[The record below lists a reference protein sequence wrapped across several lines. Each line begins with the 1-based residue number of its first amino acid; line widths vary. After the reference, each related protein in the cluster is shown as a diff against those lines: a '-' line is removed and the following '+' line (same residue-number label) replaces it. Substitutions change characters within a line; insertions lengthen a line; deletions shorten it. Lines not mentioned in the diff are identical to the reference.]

1 PVSFSGKLIIPE
13 SRVSG
18 SFIFLNLH
26 HYMGTTNKKGRN
38 AVFPS
43 SATPK
48 AF

>member
-26 HYMGTTNKKGRN
+26 HYMGTTIYLMDDVNGPYYVN
-38 AVFPS
+38 
-43 SATPK
+43 
-48 AF
+48 